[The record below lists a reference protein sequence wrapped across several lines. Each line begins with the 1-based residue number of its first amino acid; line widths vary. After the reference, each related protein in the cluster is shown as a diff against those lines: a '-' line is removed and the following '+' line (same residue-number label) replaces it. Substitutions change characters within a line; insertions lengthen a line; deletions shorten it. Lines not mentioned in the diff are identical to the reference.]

1 MSVRMVLT
9 LKLAFVF
16 VDYFNCCSF
25 ISEEHLLLKSNLG
38 SNPVLSLASYV
49 TLDKLSKPQC
59 LGF

>member
-9 LKLAFVF
+9 LKLVFMF
-16 VDYFNCCSF
+16 VDYFNSYSF

-38 SNPVLSLASYV
+38 SNPVLSLASHV
-49 TLDKLSKPQC
+49 TLDKLFKPQC